1 MMDEQ
6 SIQTATMVII
16 HAGNARAWVQK
27 ALTSAEEGDLKT
39 ARTQLESADEEIR
52 AAHRTQTEMIQAEAR
67 GEIIPLSL
75 LTVHAQ
81 DTLMTAMSEVH
92 MARHILALYQRLYE
106 LTGAK
111 HNG

>member
-1 MMDEQ
+1 MIDEQ

-27 ALTSAEEGDLKT
+27 ALTSAESGDLKT
-39 ARTQLESADEEIR
+39 AEAQLESADEEIR

-67 GEIIPLSL
+67 GEEIALSL

-92 MARHILALYQRLYE
+92 MTRHLLVLYRRLYE
-106 LTGAK
+106 LTGEE
-111 HNG
+111 HRG